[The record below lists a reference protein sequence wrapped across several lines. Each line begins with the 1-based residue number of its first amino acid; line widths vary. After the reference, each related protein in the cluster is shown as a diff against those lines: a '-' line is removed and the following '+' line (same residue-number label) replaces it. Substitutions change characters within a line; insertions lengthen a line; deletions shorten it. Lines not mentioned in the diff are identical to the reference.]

1 MLSSILFIS
10 SSLAAQTIDQVVVY
24 SDRAEIQRTNKM
36 SCTDG
41 VAIIPFT
48 ELPLSID
55 PKTLRAEGHANVNI
69 IGVTHEK
76 KILDT
81 ETNQRV
87 EKRLTEQGRLLKEL
101 QKQNNHRLTLQA
113 SLSQNSNYESYFMTI
128 FQEELRAP
136 KPNTAIWQKTL
147 DDLRKKKQDIHKEMN
162 DTDQKLKQLN
172 RELSLIQKQLYR
184 LNIQPNRTVI
194 DAKVRVDCKAQPS
207 AEVSL
212 FYIVPGATWTPEYD
226 LAFESKNGRSQ
237 KTTLTVSAKIRQS
250 TGEDWN
256 NAQLVLST
264 AKPNLGSEAPLPNPI
279 WVNGGPSNEQKVM
292 VQGVEDRS
300 SLSNAS
306 GVHQQVNSAALE
318 DGGLSFQLVL
328 PHRTTINSDGHEY
341 WVPVDQKTTDGVG
354 SWVSIPRGSPHV
366 YQAVT
371 LSNPAP
377 YPILAGHLNIQ
388 KNGLFVGN
396 HRVDYTAP
404 GEKME
409 ISLGST
415 PKIDI
420 KREVVYDK
428 RTNQLIGKKQRLQR
442 AYQITV
448 YNNSE
453 NKESIE
459 IREAIPISKTSDIKV
474 LINKDATTGTYR
486 FDEEQGF
493 IIWTATLKGKET
505 QKINLVYQIELPE
518 SWQVR

>member
-1 MLSSILFIS
+1 MLSSLLFTS
-10 SSLAAQTIDQVVVY
+10 LSLASTTIDQVVVY
-24 SDRAEIQRTNKM
+24 SDRAEIQRSNKTT
-36 SCTDG
+36 CTDG
-41 VAIIPFT
+41 VAIIPFG
-48 ELPLSID
+48 ELPLSMD
-55 PKTLRAEGHANVNI
+55 PKTLRAEGGSSLTI

-81 ETNQRV
+81 EANQRV
-87 EKRLTEQGRLLKEL
+87 EKLLKEQKQL
-101 QKQNNHRLTLQA
+101 QKEIQKQQA
-113 SLSQNSNYESYFMTI
+113 QRAILSSSLSQNSNYERYFMI
-128 FQEELRAP
+128 LFQEELRSP
-136 KPNTAIWQKTL
+136 KPNPAGWQKTL
-147 DDLRKKKQDIHKEMN
+147 NDLLAKKQELHKKINDI
-162 DTDQKLKQLN
+162 DQTLKQLN
-172 RELSLIQKQLYR
+172 RDLSLIQKQLYR

-194 DAKVRVDCKAQPS
+194 DAKVRVDCKKQKS
-207 AEVSL
+207 AKVSL

-226 LAFESKNGRSQ
+226 LAFDSKDGRAQ
-237 KTTLTVSAKIRQS
+237 KTTLNVSAKIRQS
-250 TGEDWN
+250 TGEDWE
-256 NAQLVLST
+256 NAKIILST

-279 WVNGGPSNEQKVM
+279 WVNGSPNKEQKVM

-306 GVHQQVNSAALE
+306 GIQQQVASATLE

-328 PHRTTINSDGHEY
+328 PHRTTVNSDGHEY
-341 WVPVDQKTTDGVG
+341 WVPVDQKTTDGAG
-354 SWVSIPRGSPHV
+354 TWVSIPRGSPHV
-366 YQAVT
+366 YQAVQ

-377 YPILAGHLNIQ
+377 YPILAGYLNIQ

-396 HRVDYTAP
+396 HYVGYTAP

-428 RTNQLIGKKQRLQR
+428 KKNQLIGKKQRLQR

-448 YNNSE
+448 FNNSE
-453 NKESIE
+453 NKETIE
-459 IREAIPISKTSDIKV
+459 IREALPVSKTSDIKV
-474 LINKDATTGTYR
+474 LIDKEGTDGNYR

-493 IIWTATLKGKET
+493 IIWTVPLKGKET
-505 QKINLVYQIELPE
+505 KKLNLVYQIELPE